1 MKTAFGTVAWK
12 VDQWEHQ
19 QVVQRDE
26 SWVVQKDQT

>member
-12 VDQWEHQ
+12 VDLWERQ
-19 QVVQRDE
+19 KAVQRDE